1 MCAHVAEEFFH
12 TERKTAGLQWC
23 VWEGNL
29 FDPRDKFPKSIWHKQ
44 SAYAHCLTSAT
55 WANSCQEGLMPAG
68 YWCMLGKV
76 PDSTACFS
84 IWHSWPGMT
93 AAAPERKRDRECVV
107 GTSRCRLSVFRVR
120 FRGMFPVSDTERQQ
134 KWARVGLNKARFVW
148 ESQRQRESQLTVPI
162 IPLKYPPRWQ
172 RGTHTGAERER
183 EWAREVGGIFC
194 FLMKGERE
202 RECSYLLIG
211 LQEM

>member
-1 MCAHVAEEFFH
+1 
-12 TERKTAGLQWC
+12 
-23 VWEGNL
+23 
-29 FDPRDKFPKSIWHKQ
+29 
-44 SAYAHCLTSAT
+44 
-55 WANSCQEGLMPAG
+55 MPAG

-76 PDSTACFS
+76 PDSTVCFS

-93 AAAPERKRDRECVV
+93 AAAPERKRDRECVE
-107 GTSRCRLSVFRVR
+107 GMSGCRLSVFRVR
-120 FRGMFPVSDTERQQ
+120 FRRMFPVSDTERQQ

-172 RGTHTGAERER
+172 RGTHTGAER
-183 EWAREVGGIFC
+183 ARVSKRGRGIFS
-194 FLMKGERE
+194 FLMKGGRD
-202 RECSYLLIG
+202 RECSYLLTG